1 MTHFKLI
8 TWLWKHLHNYFLK
21 IMHSLSIVE
30 FWNKKYELVTLVKN
44 FKYMIE
50 FMTSFPIR
58 KDKND

>member
-1 MTHFKLI
+1 MKTFAQLFFENN
-8 TWLWKHLHNYFLK
+8 TF
-21 IMHSLSIVE
+21 IV
-30 FWNKKYELVTLVKN
+30 NSGILKKYELVTLVKN

>member
-1 MTHFKLI
+1 
-8 TWLWKHLHNYFLK
+8 
-21 IMHSLSIVE
+21 MHSLSIVE